1 METYHKIDLSKKK
14 HVNSWDLSKL
24 EGLPKGNVLDLN
36 NLGLGDLSMRVR
48 TGRNLKK
55 FPLPGAMT
63 QADRVNLEKAM
74 EKVFET
80 LKKDKDFGGQ

>member
-1 METYHKIDLSKKK
+1 LDKVD
-14 HVNSWDLSKL
+14 
-24 EGLPKGNVLDLN
+24 GLPKGNILDLN

-63 QADRVNLEKAM
+63 QSDRIALEKSM
-74 EKVFET
+74 EKVFEQ
-80 LKKDKDFGGQ
+80 LKKDKNFGGQY